1 MDWPE
6 KLDETRFLVDY
17 NSSGVQILD
26 DYEGTLLLAA
36 LLGLSQ
42 CSLKVDEIGWH
53 LADDLSL
60 ACILFNI
67 YELKLSV
74 RNYKSFQTVL
84 RSGGLSAAS
93 FFSFYKIDDLFNTS
107 ARLTFCGFITK

>member
-53 LADDLSL
+53 LADD
-60 ACILFNI
+60 
-67 YELKLSV
+67 
-74 RNYKSFQTVL
+74 
-84 RSGGLSAAS
+84 
-93 FFSFYKIDDLFNTS
+93 
-107 ARLTFCGFITK
+107 